1 MSVFP
6 VMRVKEMLTR
16 LLLGVSFLTFMAGAA
31 LAVDDAAIAGARP
44 PAKLSA
50 FGFFADLADQVPA
63 AGVMPFAPAT
73 PLFTDHAEKFRF
85 VYMPEGTSAAYDP
98 QEVFHF
104 PVGTALIKTFSYPA
118 AERPGGYRHIETRLL
133 LRQESGWHAWAYVWN
148 DKQSDAELR
157 IAGAKIPL
165 TIALPNGGT
174 KDILYAVPN
183 KNQCKGCHAI
193 KGEVEPIGPK
203 ARHLNHVF
211 AYPDGKENQ
220 LTRWAAAG
228 HLTGLPDLAKVPSV
242 PDWLD
247 LAAPLDAR
255 ARGWL
260 DINCAHCHRRGG
272 PADNSGLFLTWD
284 EKDPVALGIRKRP
297 VAAGRGAG
305 NLAFDIAP
313 GDPDGS
319 ILIYRVESD
328 EPGVMMPE
336 TGRTLTDDRAVALLR
351 EWISTMK

>member
-1 MSVFP
+1 MRLFP
-6 VMRVKEMLTR
+6 AMRVERMLTR
-16 LLLGVSFLTFMAGAA
+16 LLLGVAFLTAMAGAS
-31 LAVDDAAIAGARP
+31 LAVDDEAIASARP

-50 FGFFADLADQVPA
+50 FGFFSDLTGQVPA
-63 AGVMPFAPAT
+63 PEVLPFAPAT

-85 VYMPEGTSAAYDP
+85 VYIPEGTSAAYDP
-98 QEVFHF
+98 QEAFHF

-118 AERPGGYRHIETRLL
+118 AEHPGGHRHIETRLL

-148 DKQSDAELR
+148 EDQSDADLN
-157 IAGAKIPL
+157 IVGAKIPL
-165 TIALPNGGT
+165 TIALPDGGT
-174 KDILYAVPN
+174 EDIIYAVPN

-211 AYPDGKENQ
+211 TYPDGEENQ

-228 HLTGLPDLAKVPSV
+228 LLTGLPDLAKVPSV

-247 LAAPLDAR
+247 VAAPLDAR

-313 GDPDGS
+313 GNPDGS
-319 ILIYRVESD
+319 ILIYRMESN

-351 EWISTMK
+351 EWISAMK